1 MLIERKGD
9 IEQMD
14 TLTSLLPMIII
25 IALMYL
31 LLIRPS
37 QKQRKKQQEMQNNI
51 SRGNSVVTIGGLHG
65 TVDAIDDKTVVL
77 TIEDG
82 AKVRFERAA
91 IQRVVEL
98 DITKE
103 A

>member
-1 MLIERKGD
+1 MG
-9 IEQMD
+9 
-14 TLTSLLPMIII
+14 TLTNLLPMIII

-51 SRGNSVVTIGGLHG
+51 SRGNTVVTIGGLHG
-65 TVDAIDDKTVVL
+65 TVDAIDDQTVVL
-77 TIEDG
+77 TVEDG

-98 DITKE
+98 DTTKK

>member
-1 MLIERKGD
+1 MG
-9 IEQMD
+9 

-51 SRGNSVVTIGGLHG
+51 SRGNTVVTIGGLHG

-77 TIEDG
+77 TVEDG

-98 DITKE
+98 DTTKE

>member
-9 IEQMD
+9 IEQMG

-65 TVDAIDDKTVVL
+65 TVDAIDDQTVVL

>member
-65 TVDAIDDKTVVL
+65 TVDAIDDQTVVL